1 MQKTLEQIYNELR
14 YEGKMVTIIVEIGT
28 NHMGDVK
35 VAKQIIDIAVDC
47 GADIVKLQRKNVEKI
62 YTKKFLDSYL
72 ESPWGTTQREMR
84 LHREFSDKQFKEI
97 ADYCKKKKIPWFVS
111 CWDIES
117 QIHMRKFKTKYNKV
131 ASAMIIHKELL
142 EEIAKEKKYTFISTG
157 MSEMKDIENAVK
169 IFKKYKCPFELMHCN
184 SAYPIADNEANLKL
198 ILTLKKKFKCKVGY
212 SGHEIGAT
220 NVSIP
225 AVMMGAT
232 SIERH
237 VTVSRTNYGYD
248 QAASLEKE
256 GLRKLVRDIRILDKI
271 MGDGKKKIWASEKPN
286 IKKLRQ
292 ILT

>member
-1 MQKTLEQIYNELR
+1 
-14 YEGKMVTIIVEIGT
+14 MVTIIVEIGT
-28 NHMGDVK
+28 NHMGDVN
-35 VAKQIIDIAVDC
+35 VAKKIIDIAVDS
-47 GADIVKLQRKNVEKI
+47 GANIVKLQRKNVEKI

-97 ADYCKKKKIPWFVS
+97 ANYCKKKKIPWFVS

-169 IFKKYKCPFELMHCN
+169 IFKKHKCPFELMHCN
-184 SAYPIADNEANLKL
+184 SAYPITDDEANLKL
-198 ILTLKKKFKCKVGY
+198 IPTLKKKFKCKVGY
-212 SGHEIGAT
+212 SGHETGSYLVCIC
-220 NVSIP
+220 
-225 AVMMGAT
+225 AVMLGAT

-237 VTVSRTNYGYD
+237 ITLDRAMYGSD
-248 QAASLEKE
+248 QAASLGPE
-256 GLRKLVRDIRILDKI
+256 GIFRMVRDIRNIEKIL
-271 MGDGKKKIWASEKPN
+271 GDGKKRIWKSELPAM
-286 IKKLRQ
+286 KKLRE

>member
-1 MQKTLEQIYNELR
+1 
-14 YEGKMVTIIVEIGT
+14 MVTIIVEIGT
-28 NHMGDVK
+28 NHMGDVN
-35 VAKQIIDIAVDC
+35 VAKRIIDIAVDS
-47 GADIVKLQRKNVEKI
+47 GADVVKFQRKNVEKI

-97 ADYCKKKKIPWFVS
+97 ANYCKKKKIPWFVS
-111 CWDIES
+111 CWDVES

-131 ASAMIIHKELL
+131 ASAMIIHKKLL

-184 SAYPIADNEANLKL
+184 SAYPISNKEVNLKL
-198 ILTLKKKFKCKVGY
+198 IPMLKKKFKCKVGY

-220 NVSIP
+220 NVSVP
-225 AVMMGAT
+225 AVMMGAS

-237 VTVSRTNYGYD
+237 VTASRTNYGYD

-256 GLRKLVRDIRILDKI
+256 GLRKLVRDIRVLDKI